1 MKTYK
6 DQIGR
11 ILALKKTPQRIIS
24 LVPSLT
30 ELLVDLGLE
39 SAIVGLTKFCV
50 HPSHLKKTKTIIGG
64 TKNINLKKIKALNPD
79 IILCNKEENT
89 KEIVALCEHIAPTH
103 ISDIFTIDDTLELIN
118 LYGEL
123 FSREAQAKKIVQE
136 IRFKLVDFQQFIE
149 NKKLKKVAYFIWK
162 KPWMVAGKKTFI
174 HHMLQ
179 LNKFDNIYKNIE
191 RYPEIHIDNIELKR
205 DADFIFLSSEPY
217 PFKKKDISEME
228 NLSNA
233 RVILVNGEM
242 FSWYGSRLL
251 KAFDYF
257 KALHQKTV

>member
-179 LNKFDNIYKNIE
+179 LNKFDNIYKNIG

-217 PFKKKDISEME
+217 PFKEKDISEME

-233 RVILVNGEM
+233 HVILVNGEM

>member
-1 MKTYK
+1 
-6 DQIGR
+6 
-11 ILALKKTPQRIIS
+11 
-24 LVPSLT
+24 
-30 ELLVDLGLE
+30 
-39 SAIVGLTKFCV
+39 
-50 HPSHLKKTKTIIGG
+50 
-64 TKNINLKKIKALNPD
+64 
-79 IILCNKEENT
+79 
-89 KEIVALCEHIAPTH
+89 
-103 ISDIFTIDDTLELIN
+103 

-217 PFKKKDISEME
+217 PFKEKDISEME

>member
-1 MKTYK
+1 MKIHQ

-11 ILALKKTPQRIIS
+11 ILALKKIPQRIIS

-39 SAIVGLTKFCV
+39 SAIIGLTKFCV
-50 HPSHLKKTKTIIGG
+50 HPSHLKKNKTIIGG
-64 TKNINLKKIKALNPD
+64 TKNINIKKIKALNPD

-89 KEIVALCEHIAPTH
+89 KEIVAICEQIAPTH
-103 ISDIFTIDDTLELIN
+103 VSAIFTIDDTLELIN

-123 FSREAQAKKIVQE
+123 FSKEMQAAKMVQE
-136 IRFKLVDFQQFIE
+136 IQFRLVDFQEFIE
-149 NKKLKKVAYFIWK
+149 NKELKKVAYFIWK
-162 KPWMVAGKKTFI
+162 KPWMVAGNQTFI
-174 HHMLQ
+174 HQMLQ
-179 LNKFDNIYKNIE
+179 LNKFDNIYKNRE
-191 RYPEIHIDNIELKR
+191 RYPEIDIDNIELEGNP
-205 DADFIFLSSEPY
+205 DFLFLSTEPY
-217 PFKKKDISEME
+217 PFKENDISEME
-228 NLSNA
+228 KLSSA